1 MRAKRLWMRLGGSS
15 HNAGLAL
22 LTAVLFV
29 AVAAR
34 YPQFA
39 SAAGLRDSFDDTS
52 ILILLRSAR
61 CW

>member
-1 MRAKRLWMRLGGSS
+1 MRLGGSS